1 MLFSISGTGTRDER
15 DYYEGND
22 GAMALLDLVKRELR
36 TLGDVFGVMKT
47 QGYKTRAMQ

>member
-15 DYYEGND
+15 DYYESND

-36 TLGDVFGVMKT
+36 TLGDELGGMKT
-47 QGYKTRAMQ
+47 QEYKDRAMQ